1 MTLVIVGWLRSGENA
16 KGEKLAGKG
25 RVRLGNDFAD
35 AWERGMVGDGGGV
48 AVAVSVSVVVWIER
62 GIGELGWMDC
72 LVGMES
78 VAMNAEGAIAF
89 CGSRSVVFLGFSCP
103 KGGIS
108 SSGNGTSVLVGRHR
122 VGRCGLR
129 VQHRVRRREATKAKA
144 MVRRTVV
151 RIIVRLRFLGD

>member
-1 MTLVIVGWLRSGENA
+1 VTLVIGGWLRSGENA
-16 KGEKLAGKG
+16 KREKRAGEG
-25 RVRLGNDFAD
+25 RVRPKDGFAD
-35 AWERGMVGDGGGV
+35 AWERGMVGDGGGIAMALSV
-48 AVAVSVSVVVWIER
+48 AVWVER
-62 GIGELGWMDC
+62 GIGGLGWVDC

-78 VAMNAEGAIAF
+78 VAMNTEGAIAF

-129 VQHRVRRREATKAKA
+129 VQHRVRREAMKAKA

-151 RIIVRLRFLGD
+151 RIIVRLRFPGD